1 LAGFGAALAGAF
13 VDVFTGSFL
22 TGGGL
27 AGVGF
32 LGVDLAGWA
41 ILGAGLKSSSS
52 SSESTSTTFRFEG
65 VSFFTGVSFFAAG
78 LVGVPFLAPLDLGCC
93 EDSISCIISSSKSK
107 SSSSTI
113 KSSSSALAGL
123 AAFLGVGFLGGRA
136 VRFILLVVSK

>member
-1 LAGFGAALAGAF
+1 LVGFGAALAGAF

-22 TGGGL
+22 TGDGL

-41 ILGAGLKSSSS
+41 ILGAGLKSSS

>member
-1 LAGFGAALAGAF
+1 VGFGAALAGAF

-22 TGGGL
+22 TVDGL

-41 ILGAGLKSSSS
+41 ILGAGLKSSS